1 MLCKFASE
9 SMIKYIEKIN
19 KANKQ
24 NSTNKQSRKTK
35 SFRVQYLAL
44 LWRYLSSHNIVNT
57 EY

>member
-24 NSTNKQSRKTK
+24 NSTNKAGKQKVSEYNIWLCCGGM
-35 SFRVQYLAL
+35 YLVIIL
-44 LWRYLSSHNIVNT
+44 
-57 EY
+57 